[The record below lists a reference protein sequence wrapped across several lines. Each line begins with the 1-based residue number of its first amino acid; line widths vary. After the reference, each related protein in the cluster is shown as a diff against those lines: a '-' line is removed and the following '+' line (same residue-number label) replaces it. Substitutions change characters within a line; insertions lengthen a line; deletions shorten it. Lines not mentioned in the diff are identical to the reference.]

1 MRPELVDWAAG
12 GDHYRSVPFGHRVF
26 YRDIGDSQA
35 DADDTLLLIH
45 GFPESSF
52 SFHKVVAGLAAKFKR
67 VVLLDLIGFGLSD
80 KPQDR
85 YSYSLF
91 EQADIALQLWRH
103 MGIRGGHLLA
113 HDMGDSVATE
123 LVARHV
129 SGLLPAQFDR
139 GFRSFTFTNGSMVL
153 SLASLRLTQKLLLT
167 RFAPLLSRLAN
178 YRTFRQQVH
187 SAHGPDTLSEDDVSL
202 MWDNALQ
209 QDGHLKNHL
218 LFLYLRD
225 RMRFEQTRW
234 LPALAQ
240 VREPVHL
247 CWGEADAVA
256 RVEMAHYLK
265 QQVCTDARVTLMP
278 GVGHF
283 CQISDPEIW
292 VQSVTA
298 FYQ

>member
-113 HDMGDSVATE
+113 HDMGDSV
-123 LVARHV
+123 
-129 SGLLPAQFDR
+129 
-139 GFRSFTFTNGSMVL
+139 
-153 SLASLRLTQKLLLT
+153 
-167 RFAPLLSRLAN
+167 
-178 YRTFRQQVH
+178 
-187 SAHGPDTLSEDDVSL
+187 
-202 MWDNALQ
+202 
-209 QDGHLKNHL
+209 
-218 LFLYLRD
+218 
-225 RMRFEQTRW
+225 
-234 LPALAQ
+234 
-240 VREPVHL
+240 
-247 CWGEADAVA
+247 
-256 RVEMAHYLK
+256 
-265 QQVCTDARVTLMP
+265 
-278 GVGHF
+278 
-283 CQISDPEIW
+283 
-292 VQSVTA
+292 
-298 FYQ
+298 